1 MKATVQDII
10 RQDVERTGGD
20 FNRTY
25 AALQQEIG
33 SNKMRVMRSGNTL
46 LIYTIKA
53 PGQAEIHIATMDSP
67 REVVDN
73 VKKLYQAMLKS
84 GFKKATSTVTNP
96 TMTKVLDQAGIQYRV
111 QQKPSVSG
119 EQEFAIEI
127 GA

>member
-1 MKATVQDII
+1 MKATAQDII

-25 AALQQEIG
+25 AALQQG
-33 SNKMRVMRSGNTL
+33 VSGNKMRVMRSGNTL
-46 LIYTIKA
+46 LIYTIKG
-53 PGQAEIHIATMDSP
+53 PGQAEIHIATIDNP

-73 VKKLYQAMLKS
+73 VKKLYQAMLKA

-96 TMTKVLDQAGIQYRV
+96 TMTKVLDQAGIKYRV

-119 EQEFAIEI
+119 EPEFAIEI